1 MKPLL
6 YFFVGLSL
14 LGCAVPKD
22 DKSFVTEMSPAASA
36 IAGEDITDGKLSEQI
51 REANEKN
58 QRRLQEGD
66 WRAIQPAVGP
76 KP

>member
-1 MKPLL
+1 MKRHLYLL
-6 YFFVGLSL
+6 VIASL
-14 LGCAVPKD
+14 TGCAVPKD
-22 DKSFVTEMSPAASA
+22 DKSFIAEKSPAASTL
-36 IAGEDITDGKLSEQI
+36 AGENNADGKMGEQI